1 MAVNNL
7 NTPGVGIQPSLID
20 AKGDLLVG
28 TAADAISRLG
38 VTGTTGAVLTADAGE
53 TTGLKWAAA
62 GSVGGLVHIDTVTF
76 SSVSAVNV
84 NDVFSATYYNYL
96 VSIILTG
103 GPSANATFSCRMR
116 NSGTDDSTSNYNNA
130 IPAILTNN
138 TATNITGATQ
148 TSFNFGGANS
158 GGWASYNYDAIV
170 RGPFSGAATGWNTR
184 ISAQNAT
191 GFFGGAG
198 SQVHN
203 VFSSFDG
210 FSFISTQSL
219 SGVVRVYGLVNS

>member
-20 AKGDLLVG
+20 AKGDLIAG
-28 TAADAISRLG
+28 TAADAVGRLA
-38 VTGTTGAVLTADAGE
+38 VGTNGQQLVADSTAS
-53 TTGLKWAAA
+53 TGLKWDNP
-62 GSVGGLVHIDTVTF
+62 SGLVHIDTVTF